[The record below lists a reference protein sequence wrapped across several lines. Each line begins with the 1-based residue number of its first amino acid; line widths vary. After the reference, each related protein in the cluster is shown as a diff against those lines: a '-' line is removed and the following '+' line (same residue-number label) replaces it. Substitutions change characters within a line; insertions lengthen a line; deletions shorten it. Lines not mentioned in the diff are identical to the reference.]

1 MGGTSVS
8 AGKGNGRE
16 WRLPHLLYLAAAT
29 IILFII
35 VFLSA
40 LGLAAATM
48 EWVLGGIFIAL
59 ANLSLGALA
68 SGAVIEYRHPKWS
81 RLGKWSWLGK
91 LDYVFMGFAILVL
104 AGADVGVGIWLFT
117 SISGAFTQGLFIII
131 ALAAIALG
139 AWLAW
144 HPAPIPPVLKAGS
157 GTPRRALWPHHDPGA
172 PEDERWGPFTPLTM
186 LLGGALGVAA
196 AVAYLGISAWYENVD
211 VPAGHPMPA
220 ALASVQG
227 SYLALGDSYSAGEGL
242 LPFVDG
248 TAATACDRSSDSAYP
263 VLLSKWLG
271 SSGGHVPLTF
281 TACSGALVREIMNAA
296 HRPGG
301 LVPPQVSGAVEPS
314 VGLVTLTIGGNNAI
328 FSKVVTACLTAGRCL
343 QEQFPPPNVSEATAK
358 TVLPGA
364 LLAKWGPSTIEEIG
378 DEDAV
383 LFRTLRRDFPNARII
398 VIGYP
403 YLFPNAPAPGLPY
416 IPPACASILNRL
428 SADERSGIQT
438 LQDEFNDRT
447 YEEAVAAGIE
457 YVSPA
462 AIWLDHEP
470 CGRNGQYTNSVKPY
484 LNFPNPIN
492 GGSFHPNAA
501 GQQTL
506 AALLACYLD
515 EYHNPPDP
523 FDRGAAR
530 TITIPAA
537 DLAQPSK
544 LNLALPPG
552 QKEVPGAGHIPGC

>member
-35 VFLSA
+35 VFWSA
-40 LGLAAATM
+40 LGLAAVTM

-81 RLGKWSWLGK
+81 RLGL
-91 LDYVFMGFAILVL
+91 LDHVFMAIAILAL

-117 SISGAFTQGLFIII
+117 STSGALAQGLFIII

-227 SYLALGDSYSAGEGL
+227 SYLALGDSYSAT
-242 LPFVDG
+242 PRVR
-248 TAATACDRSSDSAYP
+248 AWCRSS
-263 VLLSKWLG
+263 
-271 SSGGHVPLTF
+271 
-281 TACSGALVREIMNAA
+281 TAPR
-296 HRPGG
+296 
-301 LVPPQVSGAVEPS
+301 
-314 VGLVTLTIGGNNAI
+314 
-328 FSKVVTACLTAGRCL
+328 
-343 QEQFPPPNVSEATAK
+343 
-358 TVLPGA
+358 
-364 LLAKWGPSTIEEIG
+364 
-378 DEDAV
+378 
-383 LFRTLRRDFPNARII
+383 
-398 VIGYP
+398 
-403 YLFPNAPAPGLPY
+403 
-416 IPPACASILNRL
+416 
-428 SADERSGIQT
+428 
-438 LQDEFNDRT
+438 
-447 YEEAVAAGIE
+447 
-457 YVSPA
+457 
-462 AIWLDHEP
+462 
-470 CGRNGQYTNSVKPY
+470 
-484 LNFPNPIN
+484 
-492 GGSFHPNAA
+492 
-501 GQQTL
+501 
-506 AALLACYLD
+506 
-515 EYHNPPDP
+515 
-523 FDRGAAR
+523 
-530 TITIPAA
+530 
-537 DLAQPSK
+537 
-544 LNLALPPG
+544 
-552 QKEVPGAGHIPGC
+552 

>member
-1 MGGTSVS
+1 MGGTSLS
-8 AGKGNGRE
+8 AGKGNARE
-16 WRLPHLLYLAAAT
+16 WRLPHLLYLAAAA
-29 IILFII
+29 IILFVV
-35 VFLSA
+35 VFWSA
-40 LGLAAATM
+40 LGLPPFSGITV

-81 RLGKWSWLGK
+81 RLGL
-91 LDYVFMGFAILVL
+91 LDHIFMGCAILALV
-104 AGADVGVGIWLFT
+104 GADVGVGIWLFT
-117 SISGAFTQGLFIII
+117 STSGALAQGLFIII

-144 HPAPIPPVLKAGS
+144 HPAPIPPVPKAG
-157 GTPRRALWPHHDPGA
+157 GGKHRRALWPHHDPGA
-172 PEDERWGPFTPLTM
+172 PGYETEQWGPFTPLTM
-186 LLGGALGVAA
+186 LLGGALGVAV
-196 AVAYLGISAWYENVD
+196 AVAYLGISAWHENVD
-211 VPAGHPMPA
+211 VPAGHPMPT
-220 ALASVQG
+220 ALASIQG

-242 LPFVDG
+242 PPFADG
-248 TAATACDRSSDSAYP
+248 TAVTACDQSADSAYP
-263 VLLSKWLG
+263 TLLSRWLG
-271 SSGGHVPLTF
+271 SSGSQVPLTF
-281 TACSGALVREIMNAA
+281 NACSGALVSELLKAT

-314 VGLVTLTIGGNNAI
+314 VGLVTLTIGGDNAI
-328 FSKVVTACLTAGRCL
+328 FSKVVTACLTAGRCM
-343 QEQFPPPNVSEATAK
+343 QEQFPPSNVAEATARP
-358 TVLPGA
+358 VPPGA
-364 LLAKWGPSTIEEIG
+364 LLTKWGPGTIEEIG

-383 LFRTLRRDFPNARII
+383 VFRSLRRDFPNARII

-403 YLFPNAPAPGLPY
+403 YLFPKAPAPGFPY
-416 IPPACASILNRL
+416 WPPLCASVLNRL
-428 SADERSGIQT
+428 SAGERAGMQT
-438 LQDEFNDRT
+438 LQDEFNDRI

-462 AIWLDHEP
+462 AIWDGHEP
-470 CGRNGQYTNSVKPY
+470 CGLKGQYTNSVKPY

-530 TITIPAA
+530 TVTIPAA
-537 DLAQPSK
+537 DLASPSQ
-544 LNLALPPG
+544 LGLGLPPG
-552 QKEVPGAGHIPGC
+552 LKEVPGADQIPGC